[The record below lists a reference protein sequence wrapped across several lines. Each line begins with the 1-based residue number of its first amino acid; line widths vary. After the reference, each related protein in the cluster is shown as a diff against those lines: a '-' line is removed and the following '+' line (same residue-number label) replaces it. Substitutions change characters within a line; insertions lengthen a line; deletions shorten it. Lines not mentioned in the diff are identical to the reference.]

1 MRSLG
6 DLERWIEDWSLDDAV
21 ALGAVAPQQLLCAG
35 EEVLEHWLAANGLEP
50 TFETKEGFRVLA
62 LHRQGAK
69 GDPSFNACRETCREL
84 VYRFNVAQ
92 TELDP
97 EAYRRNLATMRRV
110 AQHLLYFIAGKMQNA
125 AIGEFCCSSRPLRS
139 GEEVQVLENE
149 DGR

>member
-6 DLERWIEDWSLDDAV
+6 EIERWIEDWSLDDV
-21 ALGAVAPQQLLCAG
+21 IALGAAAPQQLMAAG
-35 EEVLEHWLAANGLEP
+35 EEVLEHWLTANDKEP

-62 LHRQGAK
+62 MHRQAAQ

-84 VYRFNVAQ
+84 CYRFNLAQ

-97 EAYRRNLATMRRV
+97 ESYRSNLQTMRRV

-125 AIGEFCCSSRPLRS
+125 AIGEFCCSSRPVRS
-139 GEEVQVLENE
+139 ADTAQLLEGEET
-149 DGR
+149 R